1 MQNKFYTGNSTFQL
15 MRYIILNY
23 LIVLSSLLYTED
35 AEVSFMF
42 INQILL
48 VIK

>member
-1 MQNKFYTGNSTFQL
+1 MQDKFYPGNSTFQL
-15 MRYIILNY
+15 VRYIILKY
-23 LIVLSSLLYTED
+23 LIVLSSLLFTED